1 MLRVGPQTERRLR
14 LWGTRITTEE
24 HDLHRGSIRLRKRRL
39 LTLPQGSRHHGAMKV
54 SLALAWGCVAM
65 GATVCI
71 AEEDIASGERS
82 GEREDA
88 SIARQEASAG
98 EPFASNM
105 PPQWFVPP
113 QTASELGITQ
123 FSQSPILD
131 GQDLPALEDRL
142 PDDPVVSHPYERIGK
157 YGGKARVTLFDHRR
171 FLPHEHALTIS
182 ADLRN
187 VLPNIAESWSVSE
200 DGRVTTIRL
209 RPGIKWSD
217 GHPLT
222 SKDFMFSFN
231 HDWLDP
237 EMQPLTNVAVRGAR
251 FVVIDDLNF
260 QIVFP
265 RPNPTFV
272 NYYAFYASRWV
283 DPMHFFK
290 DYHPA
295 YRDRDELNALVKE
308 KGHVTWMAMFNQLR
322 SWGNADA
329 AKVPTLRAFRVVER
343 TPTKIRMERNP
354 YYFKVDPAG
363 NQLPYVDAVDVIIV
377 LENSQMITFQAAT
390 GQLDF
395 TSFTLETQN
404 IPLLKLGEA
413 KGVNK
418 VHIWR
423 RLHVVDVAI
432 QPNYN
437 FDDPRY
443 RELVWGKG
451 ERRFIRALSH
461 AIDRDQMNEVIYF
474 GRGTPSQVTAHWS
487 SRWYEERFAKA
498 HIRYDPD
505 YSRELLDELGLFDVD
520 GDGLREYPDGS
531 KLIITLEFIDFE
543 TPKGIS
549 LELVR
554 DYWHEVGVDVRLKT
568 IERRLQAERAM
579 SNKMQMTAWHADKVT
594 DILFPH
600 WPDWFYP
607 HRAGWDMI
615 MWNHWGRY
623 HQSGGELGE
632 EPPDFIREMQDWGGQ
647 LLTATDEE
655 NRTKAAKAL
664 LEAHAENLWAI
675 GTVGNAPHPVA
686 VSRRLKNVVP
696 NGIWGADNRWTTPYH
711 PATWYIDE
719 TPEKPQGSP

>member
-1 MLRVGPQTERRLR
+1 MKLSFP
-14 LWGTRITTEE
+14 
-24 HDLHRGSIRLRKRRL
+24 
-39 LTLPQGSRHHGAMKV
+39 GAWV
-54 SLALAWGCVAM
+54 CLAM
-65 GATVCI
+65 GATVCV
-71 AEEDIASGERS
+71 AEEDIAPEPSA
-82 GEREDA
+82 GEREGA
-88 SIARQEASAG
+88 PLARKEPSAREREG
-98 EPFASNM
+98 VPRRKEQREGVPRRKEQREGVPRRKEQREGAPLASNM
-105 PPQWFVPP
+105 PPEWFAPP
-113 QTASELGITQ
+113 KTASELGITH

-131 GQDLPALEDRL
+131 GQDLPPVEERL
-142 PDDPVVSHPYERIGK
+142 PEDPVVSHPYERIGK
-157 YGGKARVTLFDHRR
+157 YGGKARVTLWDHRR
-171 FLPHEHALTIS
+171 FFPHEHALTIS

-200 DGRVTTIRL
+200 DGHVTTIRL

-217 GHPLT
+217 GVPLT
-222 SKDFMFSFN
+222 SNDFMFSFN

-237 EMQPLTNVAVRGAR
+237 EMQPLTNVAVRGAS
-251 FVVIDDLNF
+251 FVVIDDLTF

-322 SWGNADA
+322 SWGHADA
-329 AKVPTLRAFRVVER
+329 WKVPTLRAFKVVQR
-343 TPTKIRMERNP
+343 TPTKMRMERNP

-363 NQLPYVDAVDVIIV
+363 NQLPYVDAVDVIIL

-437 FDDPRY
+437 YDDPKY
-443 RELVWGKG
+443 RKLLWGTG

-487 SRWYEERFAKA
+487 SRWYEKGFAEA

-505 YSRELLDELGLFDVD
+505 YSRELLDELGLLDVD

-531 KLIITLEFIDFE
+531 PLIITLEFIDFE

-554 DYWHEVGVDVRLKT
+554 DYWREVGIDLRLKS

-579 SNKMQMTAWHADKVT
+579 ANKMQMTAWHADKVT

-607 HRAGWDMI
+607 HRAGWDMT

-623 HQSGGELGE
+623 HQSDGELGE
-632 EPPDFIREMQDWGGQ
+632 EPPELIRNLQYWGGQ
-647 LLTATDEE
+647 LLTATDEAH
-655 NRTKAAKAL
+655 RTKAAKAL
-664 LEAHAENLWAI
+664 LRGHADNLWAI

-711 PATWYIDE
+711 PSTWYIDE
-719 TPEKPQGSP
+719 TDEQHGQE